1 MPRSSSKE
9 QKEQDEINLERLPHG
24 YVLAQ
29 FLPEASSARREIAA
43 ILRRTDA
50 TIDR

>member
-1 MPRSSSKE
+1 
-9 QKEQDEINLERLPHG
+9 LVERVAAAGNSITDHFEEGLPHG